1 MKKILLTLG
10 FGSLVAL
17 SSFAQGPAAG
27 RLFVMGSVGY
37 SSEKGAGA
45 DAKATGTLTFAPGAG
60 YFLNDNIALGAKLIF
75 KSASN
80 SGKSA
85 GSTFGLG
92 AFGRYYITKD
102 VLGAKG
108 SFFADATLSYT
119 SEKGGDADA
128 KATNTIGLGVGP
140 GFALFPTPKLG
151 FEITLPNVLGFY
163 SSSNDGKA
171 AGSGFGIGAS
181 TISGPQMTV
190 IYFIK

>member
-1 MKKILLTLG
+1 MKKIIISLGLT
-10 FGSLVAL
+10 SMVAL

-37 SSEKGAGA
+37 SSEKGAGT
-45 DAKATGTLTFAPGAG
+45 DAKATGTFTFAPGAG
-60 YFLNDNIALGAKLIF
+60 YFLKDNIALGAKLIF
-75 KSASN
+75 KSSSN
-80 SGKSA
+80 DGKSQ

-108 SFFADATLSYT
+108 SFFFDGTLSYT
-119 SEKGGDADA
+119 SEKGGGTDA

-151 FEITLPNVLGFY
+151 FELTLPNVLGFY
-163 SSSNDGKA
+163 SSSYDGKA
-171 AGSGFGIGAS
+171 AGSGFGLGAS